1 MTPAGVTALTSGVIK
16 QTEIQLFGPL
26 LGAASPAEAG
36 LTREAGLQPDTR
48 GATAAGQGSPDPHSP
63 LQPGAS
69 ASHLISLTKSKVQD
83 FQAFFFLILREGV
96 TFKSS

>member
-26 LGAASPAEAG
+26 LGAVSPEAG

-83 FQAFFFLILREGV
+83 FQAFFFFNPTGRGDV
-96 TFKSS
+96 